1 MASALIKS
9 FAILCLFTGA
19 GALQA
24 RALPPDQGLASCD
37 DVSMRPA
44 VRVTISG
51 FKNRSGT
58 VRVQVYGPGPAGF
71 LVKGKWLKRIEVPT
85 ASAVGSAI
93 CVALP
98 GLGHYAVAVRHD
110 ADRNGKSGWDDGGG
124 FSRNPRI
131 SLLRLKPQF
140 DQVAIAVGREV
151 VDVAVVMNYRR
162 GLSIGPIR

>member
-1 MASALIKS
+1 M
-9 FAILCLFTGA
+9 
-19 GALQA
+19 
-24 RALPPDQGLASCD
+24 RA
-37 DVSMRPA
+37 A
-44 VRVTISG
+44 VRVVISG
-51 FKNRSGT
+51 FKNRSGA

-71 LVKGKWLKRIEVPT
+71 LAKGKWLKRVEVPA

-93 CVALP
+93 CIALP
-98 GLGHYAVAVRHD
+98 GPGRYAIAVRHD

-140 DQVAIAVGREV
+140 EQVAITVGREV